1 MQSRGVLQTDVDVFG
16 QLSIQVVDE
25 IVKVLQAQSTVKR
38 SVKVQEVLHV
48 QGCASTWWPQLLLW
62 FLLLLLLAV

>member
-48 QGCASTWWPQLLLW
+48 QSCASTWWPQLLLW